1 MNNTEKTLAYY
12 NEKAADFVAGT
23 VDVEFSEMQN
33 DFLSFIK
40 EGGKILDLG
49 CGSGRDSKMFIE
61 SGYKVTAVDGSSELA
76 KKASE
81 YIGQDVICST
91 FQDFVPEETY
101 DGIWACASLLHLAP
115 EDIKA
120 VMNKLKGYLAK
131 DGVFYVSFK
140 YGDFSGERNGRF
152 FTDYTEVSFNEL
164 LKEIPGLE
172 VARTYITSDVRPGR
186 AAERWLN
193 AYLVKR
199 E

>member
-23 VDVEFSEMQN
+23 VDVEFSKMQN

-40 EGGKILDLG
+40 PGGSILDLG

-61 SGYKVTAVDGSSELA
+61 NGYKVTAVDGSSELA
-76 KKASE
+76 KKASD

-91 FQDFVPEETY
+91 FQDFVPEKNY

-115 EDIKA
+115 EDIKT
-120 VMNKLKGYLAK
+120 VMNRLKDYLNK

-152 FTDYTEVSFNEL
+152 FTDYTEDRFNKL

-172 VARTYITSDVRPGR
+172 IERTYISSDVRPGR

-193 AYLVKR
+193 AYLTKR

>member
-23 VDVEFSEMQN
+23 VDVEFSKMQN

-40 EGGKILDLG
+40 PGGSILDLG

-61 SGYKVTAVDGSSELA
+61 NGYKVTAVDGSSELA
-76 KKASE
+76 KKASD

-91 FQDFVPEETY
+91 FQDFVPEENY
-101 DGIWACASLLHLAP
+101 DGIWACASLLHLTP
-115 EDIKA
+115 EDIKT
-120 VMNKLKGYLAK
+120 VMNRLKDYLNK

-152 FTDYTEVSFNEL
+152 FTDYTEDRFNEL

-172 VARTYITSDVRPGR
+172 IERTYISSDVRPGR

>member
-115 EDIKA
+115 EDIKT

-131 DGVFYVSFK
+131 DGVFYVSLK

-152 FTDYTEVSFNEL
+152 FTDYTEASFNEL

>member
-40 EGGKILDLG
+40 QGGKILDLG

-120 VMNKLKGYLAK
+120 EMNKLKGYLAK

-152 FTDYTEVSFNEL
+152 FTDYTEASFNEL